1 MRIKGQS
8 LAAPDLLRLEA
19 MSVFRRQLANGS
31 LTTSQADNAL
41 QDLLDLPLVVYPT
54 APLLRRGWDL
64 RDNVTAYDSTYVALA
79 EALGCPLVTADRR
92 LANCSR
98 CALPGRSHLGDK
110 PVTYRRCRQPR
121 CLAEVDDNATQP
133 SAVDNDVGKAFFGGG
148 IGHVEAFEFT
158 NDDARDQQIAEP
170 LAIGRNHVPRRL
182 FGAGL
187 SKHLGE
193 RCLVVV
199 PELAFFEIA
208 GRELPVLLRL
218 VQARLQAFFL
228 LVLGNVQV
236 ELGDRRAFVGQ
247 QLLELADVAVAAA
260 PLILGDI
267 AVHPHDEHVFVV
279 AAVED
284 DHFAGR
290 WRDLVNPPQQLLRG
304 LEPVVELLSHGA
316 ADGLVQ
322 AFVLVGGPIGQVDGA
337 SGKDPVPVEIECV
350 GMFSRAHGFI
360 LHCRTLI
367 RGIAARWGVASPTLG
382 PSCRVVAGTAMLMLE
397 TERDHVDRVVLIA
410 DYQAGIGERS
420 FAGVA
425 IPRSIAFRTPLGD
438 LLVDRESVEALSH
451 HPGVVLN
458 DRPFVNNQTDVV
470 DVLERL
476 WGERSTLIVASSS
489 FGAGDNA
496 DEVSDRGERVRE
508 GLRQSDAAAMTP
520 ATVSSPTTLAALAV
534 ITSRRSMG
542 LNELATDT
550 IEDPND
556 DGQFVDIASF
566 GAWESNDVTLADADV
581 RHLQALALSAIHLT
595 VLGGRVEGTDTGRV
609 PPALVARRASVVT
622 LRRDGQTRGS
632 AGTIE
637 ADRSLAASVVRNA
650 AAACADPRLPS
661 IQPSELDTIDMSISI
676 VSPIERIFPQT
687 WDDLATAFE
696 PGRHGVL
703 VTTPSGRA
711 AQLPAMW
718 SRFPTAEQFV
728 GAVAQKAKLTS
739 AMKVTDA
746 AWYRFET
753 IEY

>member
-1 MRIKGQS
+1 MSSGVREPVAAGLLYASDPQKLRVEIDAAINNAETEFAGPKLLVVPDCG
-8 LAAPDLLRLEA
+8 LIAAP
-19 MSVFRRQLANGS
+19 Q
-31 LTTSQADNAL
+31 
-41 QDLLDLPLVVYPT
+41 
-54 APLLRRGWDL
+54 
-64 RDNVTAYDSTYVALA
+64 
-79 EALGCPLVTADRR
+79 
-92 LANCSR
+92 
-98 CALPGRSHLGDK
+98 
-110 PVTYRRCRQPR
+110 
-121 CLAEVDDNATQP
+121 
-133 SAVDNDVGKAFFGGG
+133 
-148 IGHVEAFEFT
+148 
-158 NDDARDQQIAEP
+158 
-170 LAIGRNHVPRRL
+170 
-182 FGAGL
+182 
-187 SKHLGE
+187 
-193 RCLVVV
+193 
-199 PELAFFEIA
+199 
-208 GRELPVLLRL
+208 
-218 VQARLQAFFL
+218 
-228 LVLGNVQV
+228 
-236 ELGDRRAFVGQ
+236 
-247 QLLELADVAVAAA
+247 
-260 PLILGDI
+260 
-267 AVHPHDEHVFVV
+267 
-279 AAVED
+279 
-284 DHFAGR
+284 
-290 WRDLVNPPQQLLRG
+290 
-304 LEPVVELLSHGA
+304 
-316 ADGLVQ
+316 
-322 AFVLVGGPIGQVDGA
+322 
-337 SGKDPVPVEIECV
+337 
-350 GMFSRAHGFI
+350 
-360 LHCRTLI
+360 
-367 RGIAARWGVASPTLG
+367 
-382 PSCRVVAGTAMLMLE
+382 VAGTGMLMLE

-410 DYQAGIGERS
+410 DHQPGLGERS

-451 HPGVVLN
+451 HPSVVLN
-458 DRPFVNNQTDVV
+458 DRPFVNNQSLEVHLPPLQRLLGNVRILPVLVGEATPAEVV

-496 DEVSDRGERVRE
+496 DEVSDRAEIARE
-508 GLRQSDAAAMTP
+508 AIRRSDASAMTRD
-520 ATVSSPTTLAALAV
+520 AVSSPITLAAIAV

-566 GAWESNDVTLADADV
+566 GAWESSDVTLADADV
-581 RHLQALALSAIHLT
+581 RHLRALALSAIHLT
-595 VLGGRVEGTDTGRV
+595 VLGGQVDGTDTGRV

-650 AAACADPRLPS
+650 SASCADPRLPS

-687 WDDLATAFE
+687 WDELARVFM

-703 VTTPSGRA
+703 VTTPTGRA

-718 SRFPTAEQFV
+718 TRFPTAEQFV